1 MKSISSVKQNLRGWR
16 GTSTSS
22 RRTNSF
28 YPTPRATKGNG
39 NDKGNYTTSAGDGG
53 GDGGSDGGSTAS
65 ESPSGS
71 SPLVKLGKRV
81 SKSFRERIAFPPMP
95 PILTG
100 NTPTGAEAASGEE
113 QVMTSSKV
121 ESPPLL
127 NWNLEE
133 LKLKEGMGFGFSA
146 GGLLFPYFVGNAVA
160 LRRLG
165 LINEETLFAGSSAG
179 SLISACIVCDLD
191 HEMLMAECLNMY
203 RDLRKEGTIG
213 NVRSITE
220 IYANV
225 ILPDD
230 AHIRANG
237 RLHVSIVRISQQSPF
252 LQSVYVNEFHSK
264 EDLIQALLTSSHVPL
279 YMNTKMT
286 STYRGQ
292 TCVDGGLGA
301 NFIPKPPCTKPVTVC
316 CFPSMP
322 ERFESDI
329 APGKHSE
336 CAYSLTK
343 MLNWAVLPPS
353 EDKIMALFEMGVT
366 DVLDWAATF
375 ECE

>member
-1 MKSISSVKQNLRGWR
+1 MRRHQLNLTPRHRKKAGKREEKRKAIEEVRKGLRCCGLALVGVARGGGRADTVEYCPLSTLHLHYFFFFLFLYFLYWQRSAGAPRREEKRLKQKGMMKSISSVKQNLRGWR

-146 GGLLFPYFVGNAVA
+146 GGLLFPYFVGNVS
-160 LRRLG
+160 RYCRPS
-165 LINEETLFAGSSAG
+165 FSSGSSG
-179 SLISACIVCDLD
+179 LS
-191 HEMLMAECLNMY
+191 EN
-203 RDLRKEGTIG
+203 
-213 NVRSITE
+213 
-220 IYANV
+220 
-225 ILPDD
+225 
-230 AHIRANG
+230 
-237 RLHVSIVRISQQSPF
+237 SPPAF
-252 LQSVYVNEFHSK
+252 PPST
-264 EDLIQALLTSSHVPL
+264 ALLHETH
-279 YMNTKMT
+279 
-286 STYRGQ
+286 
-292 TCVDGGLGA
+292 
-301 NFIPKPPCTKPVTVC
+301 
-316 CFPSMP
+316 
-322 ERFESDI
+322 
-329 APGKHSE
+329 
-336 CAYSLTK
+336 
-343 MLNWAVLPPS
+343 
-353 EDKIMALFEMGVT
+353 
-366 DVLDWAATF
+366 
-375 ECE
+375 